1 MTSITEPSKFVT
13 PFAESGLK
21 NAIPPASNNT
31 TGKAGFDKGFPERTM
46 LPKASGG
53 IPPSGMDFNGILFD
67 VTAAIRYMQAGG
79 KPTYD
84 AGFAAAIGGYPLG
97 AVLIGDDGV
106 SVFQNSVAGNET
118 NPNTGGAG
126 WARPD
131 LQMMELYRRSYAEAG
146 YNVVGTFQAGFTLVN
161 ANDVGIDLATGKG
174 YTGPVGPVAAGTN
187 PASGGFV
194 DRSSTIYGVAT
205 VADIGTGRY
214 DIGATIEV
222 SDRGFAKF
230 KIVSGGTPDG
240 IGVLP
245 AGVGKTAV
253 IQPDDTTTIK
263 SYGAKMD
270 LVSDD
275 APYIQYM
282 SRKLCRVKCPPSLPY
297 ENFGITGQLTHGVL
311 IASDIVT
318 APFCDY
324 DFGFNQVKI
333 TNGASFI
340 PQDFVATDFTVNP
353 SWRNLY
359 IVDSANQNF
368 IRVISNTKAFQC
380 PSIERIDINELGS
393 LLKSDGFFGWFNLR
407 IDTIKA
413 AHLSALFKMTNGTGQ
428 TGNSVVNGLFQ
439 ATGSLFELNNATGQC
454 NFTDINFGL
463 DGSTIGSAVV
473 RFTGQS
479 VNVASD
485 KITFTSS
492 AFEYDDTTINTPI
505 YIPNPNANYTV
516 IFDKCSIFHSDVA
529 GMSSRGFYPLVLQGN
544 LNKLKISGGTTE
556 WWSRY
561 PNAQGVYLDVRS
573 GTLIESDFRYEAM
586 RFTSLS
592 KVGTL
597 TNRNPLTSNANIT
610 FNSGYYS
617 IDKNRITIVF
627 NGIAARALVAGDV
640 LFDFPTQPTFPQNIY
655 YTGNAYKIRAKASI
669 GAITA
674 EVSIPSGAQIEC
686 NITVDLS

>member
-1 MTSITEPSKFVT
+1 MSDFDGTLNPS
-13 PFAESGLK
+13 
-21 NAIPPASNNT
+21 
-31 TGKAGFDKGFPERTM
+31 
-46 LPKASGG
+46 
-53 IPPSGMDFNGILFD
+53 
-67 VTAAIRYMQAGG
+67 
-79 KPTYD
+79 
-84 AGFAAAIGGYPLG
+84 
-97 AVLIGDDGV
+97 
-106 SVFQNSVAGNET
+106 
-118 NPNTGGAG
+118 AG
-126 WARPD
+126 WPDVPQASDVMRLLGGEGGPLNAQAEALAARTNM
-131 LQMMELYRRSYAEAG
+131 LRAEVMEALRRSYAEAG
-146 YNVVGTFQAGFTLVN
+146 YNVVGTFQAGFTYVN
-161 ANDVGIDLATGKG
+161 ANDVGIDETTGKG
-174 YTGPVGPVAAGTN
+174 YAGPVCPVAAGTD
-187 PASGGFV
+187 PMSGGFV
-194 DRSSTIYGVAT
+194 DRSGTIYGVAT

-222 SDRGFAKF
+222 SDRGLAKF

-240 IGVLP
+240 MGVIP
-245 AGVGKTAV
+245 AGAGKTAV
-253 IQPDDTTTIK
+253 IQPDDSTTII

-270 LVSDD
+270 MVSDD

-282 SRKLCRVKCPPSLPY
+282 SRKLCRVKCPPALPY

-333 TNGASFI
+333 ANGASFI

-359 IVDSANQNF
+359 IVDSANQDF

-413 AHLSALFKMTNGTGQ
+413 VHLSALFKMTNGTGQ

-473 RFTGQS
+473 RFTGSS

-492 AFEYDDTTINTPI
+492 AFEYDDVTINTPI
-505 YIPNPNANYTV
+505 YIPNPNANYAV

-529 GMSSRGFYPLVLQGN
+529 GMNSRGFYPLVLQGN

-586 RFTSLS
+586 KFATLSRVGSLTS
-592 KVGTL
+592 
-597 TNRNPLTSNANIT
+597 RIPLTSNSNIT
-610 FNSGYYS
+610 FNTGYYS
-617 IDKNRITIVF
+617 IDKNRLTIIF
-627 NGIAARALVAGDV
+627 NGITARALVAGDV
-640 LFDFPTQPTFPQNIY
+640 IFDFQTQPTFPQNIY
-655 YTGNAYKIRAKASI
+655 YTGNTYKIRAKASV

-674 EVSIPSGAQIEC
+674 EAPIPSGAQVEC
-686 NITVDLS
+686 NITVDLR